1 MKQHSILFLVGSHT
15 VETELTPSL
24 LKHYTVTAAR
34 SRRVAVQCL
43 DADQVNLILLHIPSL
58 RFDLTRFCDD
68 THGRCPD
75 IPFFFLLDKGMRLDQ
90 FPHTDGYLRQPFTA
104 RQLLQRLAR
113 VLPEHLGEIVAW
125 QELQLDTEGY
135 RLIWNAKQAP
145 LTAKQAT
152 LMLAF
157 LKAPEEILSRAR
169 LMQDVW
175 GTDYLGDTRTLD
187 VHIHWLRQSLQ
198 QLQAP
203 FELKTIRDK
212 GYCLITAPPPL

>member
-1 MKQHSILFLVGSHT
+1 MKKHCILFLVNSHS
-15 VETELTPSL
+15 VEVELTPNL

-34 SRRVAVQCL
+34 SRRNAIQCL
-43 DADQVNLILLHIPSL
+43 DANAIDLTLIHIPSL

-68 THGRCPD
+68 TRGRWPN
-75 IPFFFLLDKGMRLDQ
+75 IPLFFLLDKGMRLDQ
-90 FPHTDGYLRQPFTA
+90 FPHADGYLRVPFTA
-104 RQLLQRLAR
+104 RQLLQRLSR

-125 QELQLDTEGY
+125 QNLQLDTEGY
-135 RLIWNAKQAP
+135 RLMWNAKQIP

-157 LKAPEEILSRAR
+157 LKTPEETLSRAR

-203 FELKTIRDK
+203 FELKTVRGK
-212 GYCLITAPPPL
+212 GYYLSATQET